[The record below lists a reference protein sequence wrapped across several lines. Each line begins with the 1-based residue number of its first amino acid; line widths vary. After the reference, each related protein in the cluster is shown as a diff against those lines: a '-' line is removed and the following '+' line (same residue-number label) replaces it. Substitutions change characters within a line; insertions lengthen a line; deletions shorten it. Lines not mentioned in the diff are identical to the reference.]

1 MIAVINSSIMDWVIL
16 GGQAITFLTALVA
29 LIKTLKIDK
38 TTATNSRDTIVLKHE
53 VNDRL
58 TQLLKQTS
66 IASREQGR
74 REGKE
79 EEQERGKLMIE
90 EHRQV
95 KPPATPTY
103 RPTQPPT
110 T

>member
-1 MIAVINSSIMDWVIL
+1 MDWVIL

-66 IASREQGR
+66 ITSREQGH
-74 REGKE
+74 REGTE
-79 EEQERGKLMIE
+79 EEQERGKLKLMIE